1 MERGPGIFKINRS
14 IPLDNADQTKVKDSI
29 RETEG
34 LNKGCNP
41 NTLRELKKGTI
52 RNETIKYSVFKNKS
66 EREKET
72 KLVNEIKLLEEK
84 LGKCSSNEVYTITK
98 EIIIHK
104 QLELERYNDEKVS
117 GYIVRARAVH
127 IETNENN
134 TSKSRAEKN
143 TICK

>member
-1 MERGPGIFKINRS
+1 MSTERGPGIFKINRS
-14 IPLDNADQTKVKDSI
+14 IILDNAYQTKVKDSI

-41 NTLRELKKGTI
+41 NTLWELIKGTI

-84 LGKCSSNEVYTITK
+84 LGKCSSNEVYTVTK
-98 EIIIHK
+98 EIIHK
-104 QLELERYNDEKVS
+104 QLELERYNDKRVS

-127 IETNENN
+127 IEINEKN
-134 TSKSRAEKN
+134 TSKSRA
-143 TICK
+143 